1 MEKKQSIFF
10 LKQAY
15 HGNVQCI
22 RIQKKFVHFLHCSV
36 MRRGKDT
43 TARVRSNPPPSNPL
57 PYPGTSWNIAP
68 PRPLPNIITTDIE
81 SLQHNLHTPKP
92 NPVPRYQEAS
102 ITPPYPPSWPRTLA
116 PSPCSKRRS
125 MTHSWRKILII
136 DDPYTKIINSS
147 IIHLS
152 FHALYTVHI

>member
-1 MEKKQSIFF
+1 MNGEKAVHFF

-22 RIQKKFVHFLHCSV
+22 RIQKKFVNFLHCSV

-68 PRPLPNIITTDIE
+68 PRPLPTIITTDIE
-81 SLQHNLHTPKP
+81 SLQQNLHTPQTQP
-92 NPVPRYQEAS
+92 P
-102 ITPPYPPSWPRTLA
+102 TP
-116 PSPCSKRRS
+116 
-125 MTHSWRKILII
+125 THHGHREFA
-136 DDPYTKIINSS
+136 T
-147 IIHLS
+147 
-152 FHALYTVHI
+152 